1 MSEVCSLYKRGFIEC
16 GPSRGRTETVFL
28 YECRD
33 DISVHL
39 KSCCL
44 SRSNLKEYE
53 VILQR
58 AGLDGTS
65 LNEVKKLRVCARH
78 RYGLGRYWRA
88 SRSCQYPRHGGSS
101 TKAKGRDVINVTMAK
116 EIYQLFGIHVSIGS
130 RKKCLILLSY
140 LYKMRFLFA
149 M

>member
-1 MSEVCSLYKRGFIEC
+1 MSEVFSLYKRGFIEC
-16 GPSRGRTETVFL
+16 GPSRGCTETVFL

-44 SRSNLKEYE
+44 SRSNLKDYV

-65 LNEVKKLRVCARH
+65 LDEVCARH
-78 RYGLGRYWRA
+78 RYGLGKYWRA

-101 TKAKGRDVINVTMAK
+101 KKAKGRDVINVTMAK
-116 EIYQLFGIHVSIGS
+116 EIYQLFGIHVSIVS
-130 RKKCLILLSY
+130 RKKCLILISY
-140 LYKMRFLFA
+140 LYKMRFLF
-149 M
+149 

>member
-16 GPSRGRTETVFL
+16 RPSRGRTETVFL